1 MNARQRYRALRAANH
16 RKAVEA
22 QGRFERKIEE
32 VMSGCSE
39 RVSRAAYGTLSL
51 RDRKP
56 KAEAICMPDVAIYSA
71 GHRTK
76 SDRVTCTGRQKVRG
90 RSIPLV

>member
-22 QGRFERKIEE
+22 QERLERKIEE
-32 VMSGCSE
+32 GMAGCSQ
-39 RVSRAAYGTLSL
+39 RVSKAAYGTLSL
-51 RDRKP
+51 RNREVTC
-56 KAEAICMPDVAIYSA
+56 EAICMPDVAIYSA

-76 SDRVTCTGRQKVRG
+76 GDRITCTGRQKSRG
-90 RSIPLV
+90 RSIPLA